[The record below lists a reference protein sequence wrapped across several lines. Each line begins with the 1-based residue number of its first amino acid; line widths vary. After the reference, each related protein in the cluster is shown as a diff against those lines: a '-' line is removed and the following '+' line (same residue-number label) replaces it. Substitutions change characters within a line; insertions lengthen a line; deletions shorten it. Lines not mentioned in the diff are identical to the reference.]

1 MKKYLIKIVLFFV
14 AVAVIDI
21 LFGIV
26 CQYMN
31 DHSKGGGV
39 KSRYYVCKE
48 SDEDVLVFGSSRA
61 KHHYVPDVIEDSLH
75 MTCYNTGE
83 DGNGIIMCYGF
94 LKMIT
99 ERYNPKLII
108 YDVSGFDMFEDDN
121 MKYLDLMKPFYYEKG
136 IDSIFWSVEPKTRIM
151 MLSNLY
157 RYNTTCLRVIG
168 NYIHPMTSYPKGY
181 SALHKTMNYEP
192 VIKAE
197 QEKIVDTLKIRY
209 FENFIRLTQNK
220 NILLVCCVSPSYK
233 ASVDD
238 SKYAPIKHL
247 CEQYRVPFLYY
258 GSEPEI
264 TNNKNY
270 FQDRTH
276 MNDNGARLYSG
287 KLMSWV
293 ICNNLIT
300 GKGFDRISN

>member
-14 AVAVIDI
+14 AVAVIDV
-21 LFGIV
+21 LFGFA

-61 KHHYVPDVIEDSLH
+61 KHHYVPDIIEDSLH

-83 DGNGIIMCYGF
+83 DGNGIILCYGF

-99 ERYNPKLII
+99 ERYTPKLII
-108 YDVSGFDMFEDDN
+108 YDVTGFDMYEDDN

-157 RYNTTCLRVIG
+157 RYNTTCLRVLG
-168 NYIHPMTSYPKGY
+168 NFIHPMSNYPKGY
-181 SALHKTMNYEP
+181 LPLHKTMDYEP
-192 VIKAE
+192 EIKEAE
-197 QEKIVDTLKIRY
+197 ERTVDTLKIHY
-209 FENFIRLTQNK
+209 FERFIRLAQSK
-220 NILLVCCVSPSYK
+220 NISLICCVSPFYK
-233 ASVDD
+233 VSTDE
-238 SKYAPIKHL
+238 SKYNSVKQL
-247 CEQYRVPFLYY
+247 CEQYQVPFLYY
-258 GSEPEI
+258 CEESDI
-264 TNNKNY
+264 TNNKSY
-270 FQDRTH
+270 FKDRTH
-276 MNDNGARLYSG
+276 LNDKGAKMYTS
-287 KLMSWV
+287 KLMSW
-293 ICNNLIT
+293 IGNNILV
-300 GKGFDRISN
+300 K

>member
-1 MKKYLIKIVLFFV
+1 MKKYLVKIILFFV

-48 SDEDVLVFGSSRA
+48 STEDVLVFGSSRA

-75 MTCYNTGE
+75 LTCYNTGE

-99 ERYNPKLII
+99 ERYTPKLII
-108 YDVSGFDMFEDDN
+108 YDVTGFDMYEDDN

-136 IDSIFWSVEPKTRIM
+136 IDSIFWTVEPKTRIM

-157 RYNTTCLRVIG
+157 RYNTTCMRVIG
-168 NYIHPMTSYPKGY
+168 NYIHPMGNYPKGY
-181 SALHKTMNYEP
+181 SALHKSMDYEP
-192 VIKAE
+192 EIKE
-197 QEKIVDTLKIRY
+197 EKQSVVDTLKLQY
-209 FENFIRLTQNK
+209 FEKFIRLTQCN
-220 NILLVCCVSPSYK
+220 NIDLICCASPYYK
-233 ASVDD
+233 APKHDILNE
-238 SKYAPIKHL
+238 PIKQL
-247 CEQYRVPFLYY
+247 CRRYNVPFLYY
-258 GSEPEI
+258 GAESDIVFEK
-264 TNNKNY
+264 TY
-270 FQDRTH
+270 FNDRKH
-276 MNDNGARLYSG
+276 LNDKGARFYTS
-287 KLMSWV
+287 KLMHW
-293 ICNNLIT
+293 INKQNI
-300 GKGFDRISN
+300 